1 LSTVANDQQTG
12 IDSHLKTGGRPR
24 GHYLLVLA
32 LGALGVVYGDI
43 GTSPLYAMRECFHGP
58 HSIPVSPTN
67 VLGVLS
73 LIFWSLIIVISIKYC
88 VFVLR
93 ADNRGEGGILS
104 LMSLLRTESIPRR
117 AGMGV
122 LVGLGLFGAALLYGD
137 GIITPAISVLSA
149 VEGLTIATPYF
160 ANKVLP
166 ITIVILLALFFVQK
180 RGTAGIG
187 KIFGPVTLL
196 WFLTIA
202 TLGVFQIVHKP
213 QVIAAINPYY
223 AVQFFL
229 ANGWHGFLALGTIFL
244 VVTGGES
251 LYVDMGHFG
260 KYPIRLNWFAI
271 VLPALILNYFGQAA
285 LLLRNPQAAV
295 NPFYFLAPDWL
306 LYPLVV
312 LATAAASIASQAV
325 ISGAFSIT
333 RQAVQLGYSPRV
345 QILHT
350 SAREI
355 GQIYIPAVN
364 WALCICTIFLVWN
377 FRTASNL
384 AAAYGV
390 AVTTT
395 MVITS
400 TLLYV
405 CARDVWRWKRST
417 AILLISVF
425 LTIDLAF
432 WTATMVKLPHGGWV
446 PLAIALVV
454 FTLMT
459 TWWRGRKI
467 LGDRLQV
474 SALPDELFVS
484 SVEINPPV
492 RVPGIA
498 VYMDRTPEAT
508 PHALLHNIKHNKVLH
523 EKVVLLT
530 VETLEVP
537 HVEEANR
544 VVVIPK
550 GNGIFRVIIR
560 YGFMEDP
567 NVPRILD
574 RVSAPGLEF
583 KPSDT
588 SFFLGRE
595 SLVASPKWG
604 MAIWREKLFIW
615 MSKNSTNAA
624 SFFRIPSNRV
634 VELGAQVEL

>member
-1 LSTVANDQQTG
+1 MSTEATET
-12 IDSHLKTGGRPR
+12 DSHHPHLQKGNRPHGR
-24 GHYLLVLA
+24 YLFVLA

-43 GTSPLYAMRECFHGP
+43 GTSPLYALRECFHGP
-58 HSIPVSPTN
+58 HSIAVTEEN
-67 VLGVLS
+67 VLGIIS

-104 LMSLLRTESIPRR
+104 LMSLLRSESIPRR

-122 LVGLGLFGAALLYGD
+122 LIALGLFGAALLYGD
-137 GIITPAISVLSA
+137 GVITPAISVLSA
-149 VEGLTIATPYF
+149 VEGLNIATPYF
-160 ANKVLP
+160 ENKVLP
-166 ITIVILLALFFVQK
+166 ITVGILLALFLFQR
-180 RGTAGIG
+180 RGTHGVG
-187 KIFGPVTLL
+187 KIFGPVTFV
-196 WFLTIA
+196 WFVTIA
-202 TLGVFQIVHKP
+202 ALGIVQIFHEPRVLT
-213 QVIAAINPYY
+213 AINPYY
-223 AVQFFL
+223 AFQFFML
-229 ANGWHGFLALGTIFL
+229 NGWQGFLALGTVFL

-260 KYPIRLNWFAI
+260 KYPIRLNWFTI
-271 VLPALILNYFGQAA
+271 VLPALLLNYFGQAA
-285 LLLRNPQAAV
+285 LLLRNSAAAE
-295 NPFYFLAPDWL
+295 NPFYFLAPSWM
-306 LYPLVV
+306 LYPLVI
-312 LATAAASIASQAV
+312 LATSAASIASQAV

-333 RQAVQLGYSPRV
+333 RQAVQLGYIPRL

-364 WALCICTIFLVWN
+364 WGLCIMTIILVLE
-377 FRTASNL
+377 FGTSSNL

-405 CARDVWRWKRST
+405 VARDVWRWKRLAAAGLI
-417 AILLISVF
+417 AIFLI
-425 LTIDLAF
+425 IDLSF
-432 WTATMVKLPHGGWV
+432 WTANIVKLPHGGWV
-446 PLAIALVV
+446 PLALAAFI

-467 LGDRLQV
+467 LSDRLQV

-498 VYMDRTPEAT
+498 VYMDRTPDAT

-523 EKVVLLT
+523 ETVVLLT
-530 VETLEVP
+530 VETKEVP
-537 HVEEANR
+537 HMDEKDR
-544 VVVIPK
+544 FVVISK
-550 GNGIFRVIIR
+550 GHGIHRVIIR

-567 NVPRILD
+567 NVPRVLQQIKT
-574 RVSAPGLEF
+574 PGLELR
-583 KPSDT
+583 PNDT
-588 SFFLGRE
+588 SYFLGRE
-595 SLVASPKWG
+595 SLIASPKWG
-604 MAIWREKLFIW
+604 MAIWRERLFIW

-624 SFFRIPSNRV
+624 NFFRIPSNRV